1 MDWISARR
9 PARAGRRATADDS
22 RGLMSS
28 RHARMRAADPPEGI
42 VGGVRGAVSP
52 APRTRS
58 GREQGGIC
66 TALARSITPARAS
79 ACVAL
84 AAIAGLAASQFVDYR
99 TVAIGGRSYSDVAGV
114 APPPELAAA
123 TARSAHGAW
132 ALVICGL
139 APAGLVA
146 GAPRLVRRIG
156 PMPRAAPAGCLHP
169 RRDRP
174 RGLRADDDV
183 PDQRHGQRPALHP
196 ARGRP
201 ASPRAAGARS
211 VRRDLRH
218 HRGPRVLPAG

>member
-1 MDWISARR
+1 
-9 PARAGRRATADDS
+9 
-22 RGLMSS
+22 MSS

-84 AAIAGLAASQFVDYR
+84 AAIAGLAASQFVEYR

-132 ALVICGL
+132 VLVICGL
-139 APAGLVA
+139 ALAVLVA
-146 GAPRLVRRIG
+146 AATLRRPALARLLVLL
-156 PMPRAAPAGCLHP
+156 AAGVIAIALAV
-169 RRDRP
+169 DRP
-174 RGLRADDDV
+174 RGLEAGRAGV
-183 PDQRHGQRPALHP
+183 AYQ
-196 ARGRP
+196 
-201 ASPRAAGARS
+201 GARAVLLGGFAAEIAS
-211 VRRDLRH
+211 ASALAVAGFALPLGEPRRAR
-218 HRGPRVLPAG
+218 R